1 MLASPY
7 ELAIICLVAVLPD
20 RLEMSDCQLAERI
33 MPPIRPRRSV
43 LYMPGSNARALEKA
57 RSLPADGIIIDL
69 EDAVAPDAKA
79 GARAQVASALEAGG
93 FGHREVV
100 VRINGADTPW
110 FEDDLAEMARVSAG
124 GAGPHALL
132 IPKVADPETLLVTG
146 QRLEALGAASHLR
159 LWAMIETPLAV
170 LVLGTNDLAKE
181 TGARIVP
188 GRAPMAPWLSTCIL
202 AARAGGVDVLDG
214 VWNDF
219 RDIEGFTREC
229 AEAAEMGFDGKTLIH
244 PNQIAPCNE
253 AFTPPED
260 EIAQARMLIAVF
272 DRPENADKGV
282 LQIDGRMFERM
293 HADIARKRVAMSDTL
308 AARA

>member
-1 MLASPY
+1 
-7 ELAIICLVAVLPD
+7 
-20 RLEMSDCQLAERI
+20 

-57 RSLPADGIIIDL
+57 KSLPADGIIIDL

-110 FEDDLAEMARVSAG
+110 FEDDLVEMARVSAG

-132 IPKVADPETLLVTG
+132 LPKVTDPETLLVTG
-146 QRLEALGAASHLR
+146 ARLEALGAAPHLK
-159 LWAMIETPLAV
+159 LWAMIETPLAVLRATEIALAARNPASRLAV

-188 GRAPMAPWLSTCIL
+188 GRAPMTSWLSTCIL

-214 VWNDF
+214 VWNNF
-219 RDIEGFTREC
+219 RDIEGFNREC

-244 PNQIAPCNE
+244 PTQIAPCNE
-253 AFTPPED
+253 AFTPPEE
-260 EIAQARMLIAVF
+260 EIAQARELIAVF

-293 HADIARKRVAMSDTL
+293 HADIARKMVAMHDAIT
-308 AARA
+308 ARA

>member
-1 MLASPY
+1 
-7 ELAIICLVAVLPD
+7 
-20 RLEMSDCQLAERI
+20 
-33 MPPIRPRRSV
+33 
-43 LYMPGSNARALEKA
+43 MPGSNARALEKA
-57 RSLPADGIIIDL
+57 RGLAADGIIIDL

-79 GARAQVASALEAGG
+79 GARAQVASAVEAGG
-93 FGHREVV
+93 FKHREVV

-110 FEDDLAEMARVSAG
+110 FADDLAEFARVSAG

-132 IPKVADPETLLVTG
+132 IPKVSDPETLLVAG
-146 QRLEALGAASHLR
+146 AQLEALGAAPHLK
-159 LWAMIETPLAV
+159 LWAMIETPLAVLRATDIALAARNPASRLAV

-188 GRAPMAPWLSTCIL
+188 GRAPMASWLSTCIL

-214 VWNDF
+214 VWNNFQDV
-219 RDIEGFTREC
+219 EGFAREC

-244 PNQIAPCNE
+244 PTQIAPCNE

-260 EIAQARMLIAVF
+260 EIAQARELIAVF

-293 HADIARKRVAMSDTL
+293 HADIARKRVAMND
-308 AARA
+308 AIKARA